1 MVLYFQ
7 SKKSGQKIFRESQ
20 PYSKMGIN
28 GGRERGYTLWEG
40 DPHPLI
46 VPLDNIKINFSVP

>member
-1 MVLYFQ
+1 VTGDGSLL
-7 SKKSGQKIFRESQ
+7 SIKKSGQKIFRESQ
-20 PYSKMGIN
+20 LYSEMGIN

-46 VPLDNIKINFSVP
+46 VLV